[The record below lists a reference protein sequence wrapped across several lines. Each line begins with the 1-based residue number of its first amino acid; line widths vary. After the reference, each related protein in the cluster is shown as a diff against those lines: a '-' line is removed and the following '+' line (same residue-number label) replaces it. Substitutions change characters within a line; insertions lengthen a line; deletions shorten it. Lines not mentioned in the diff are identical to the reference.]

1 LGPIIRVRPETKRIW
16 HEFRVGRVAGER
28 GYISERKEGTVEEHH
43 DPEHHEETSE
53 CREGD
58 ADF

>member
-1 LGPIIRVRPETKRIW
+1 VRPETKRIW

-28 GYISERKEGTVEEHH
+28 GYISEREEGTVEEHH